1 MRTKLIS
8 TALCCAA
15 VMAFGIG
22 ADAAEEIKF
31 YESILSGGE
40 YVFVVEGYV
49 PSGKPEENVNIMIFN
64 PGYDLNG
71 SMGMFTK
78 EVLQYQDS
86 VETAQNGYFKI
97 EIPIYLDG
105 INDSGEYSCY
115 VGGEGFDKAQVL
127 APVYFASIDDRKQTI
142 KKLKNAA
149 DVSEISALLGEAEKN
164 LSLDDEL
171 YRAIDKDKFAAL
183 LFENKDR
190 LDEEKTAESAKLIKT
205 ITLVE
210 AYNEGQENFVY
221 KNGEFLYTNL
231 LDFSAEDKAGID
243 LYKTG
248 YKQILNDNGKKY
260 VIGALLENKN
270 FRSEKDLVKAF
281 HENVM
286 LYAIK
291 NHAQNGN
298 GHVEKLLTA
307 ENAAACGMNIPTY
320 LALGSDSMRSKAA
333 DIIMSK
339 SFAGISELQAVVEAA
354 AKKAKTPS
362 TNGGGS
368 TGGSYGSSK
377 SDSSTIVIGNENI
390 TADDMKGESK
400 EVFADLENVSWAK
413 EAIYYL
419 YEKNIV
425 SGVAEDRFAPQSNVT
440 REQFAVMLIRAFSI
454 ETTQDGGTFE
464 DVVPGSYYEKYV
476 NTAKKLGIV
485 NGISESMFGVG
496 KKLSRQ
502 DMTVMIKNAADYSKR
517 ALAEKNEMIE
527 FSDTEQI
534 AEYARTSVTA
544 LVKAGVINEFSDN
557 TFRPSDS
564 CTRAQAAKMIY
575 ELMKGAD
582 V

>member
-40 YVFVVEGYV
+40 YAFVVEGYV
-49 PSGKPEENVNIMIFN
+49 PSGKPGENVNIMIFN

-71 SMGMFTK
+71 SAGMFTK

-97 EIPIYLDG
+97 EVPIYLDG

-221 KNGEFLYTNL
+221 KNGEFMYTNL
-231 LDFSAEDKAGID
+231 LDFSAEDKTGID

-354 AKKAKTPS
+354 AKTAKTPS

-419 YEKNIV
+419 YEKNII
-425 SGVAEDRFAPQSNVT
+425 SGVAEGRFAPQSNVT
-440 REQFAVMLIRAFSI
+440 REQFAVMLMRAFSI

-544 LVKAGVINEFSDN
+544 LVKAGVINGFSDN